1 MYTLRIN
8 HKAYIHF
15 QEEKNIIKIGPNPEL
30 ASKYNNMGEAM
41 RIASIINNILEVPN
55 VTVVPYYNG

>member
-8 HKAYIHF
+8 HKTYIHF

-41 RIASIINNILEVPN
+41 RIASLINNILEIPI